1 MSNTI
6 DNSNI
11 IMNSY
16 DSNASTRSSTQ
27 CSSMDTPLA
36 SNRRSSGKSSSS
48 FKKNSKKLMAATP
61 IVYLFKGSSGSRSR
75 NGAKNSGGSRSSRVS
90 QRYLQEA
97 ETPPPEGTDSIESMN
112 SFLSAIT
119 LPDSLRGASLLPVPE
134 NDAKSKFSSSDRD
147 CRPRPPLRTQS
158 GDV

>member
-1 MSNTI
+1 MSNI

-48 FKKNSKKLMAATP
+48 FKKNSKKLIAATP
-61 IVYLFKGSSGSRSR
+61 IVYLFKGSSGSR
-75 NGAKNSGGSRSSRVS
+75 NGAKHSGSRSSRVS

-158 GDV
+158 GDL